1 MYLDA
6 VRVDDLIAN
15 PTNIIAYRDEGS
27 CAVDVRNTDSYSE
40 ALRLTQQMQ
49 GQAKCAAGADSRKGA
64 YGFYGLLK
72 GL

>member
-1 MYLDA
+1 MDI
-6 VRVDDLIAN
+6 V
-15 PTNIIAYRDEGS
+15 GQGG
-27 CAVDVRNTDSYSE
+27 YSSRE
-40 ALRLTQQMQ
+40 MPHILLRLTKQMQ